1 MSTERR
7 AAASL
12 DLEEPLHEEDHDT
25 WAVSYIDLLL
35 LMVTL
40 FVLLLSYQQQEIKQ
54 AAVEQAQTQSAA
66 DAKNPANKAFLDQV
80 YLSQLKDRVNVVE
93 EKNLIKLA
101 MSDSILFFPA
111 DATLSHSGEQVL
123 DEIAV
128 MLKQRAWHI
137 LVEGHTD
144 NQPISTPRYLS
155 NWELSSARATSVTRY
170 LIGRGIRP
178 QRLSAI
184 GYADTRPLTSNDD
197 EQGRSKNRR
206 VALVLSVAEQ

>member
-1 MSTERR
+1 MSIERR
-7 AAASL
+7 SQVAPRDEVL
-12 DLEEPLHEEDHDT
+12 LPEDESES

-40 FVLLLSYQQQEIKQ
+40 FVLLLSYQQQKIQQVVE
-54 AAVEQAQTQSAA
+54 VEQTSEMMSVEKRP
-66 DAKNPANKAFLDQV
+66 DNSAFLDQI
-80 YLSQLKDRVNVVE
+80 YLSHLKDRVSVVE
-93 EKNLIKLA
+93 EQNTIKLA

-111 DATLSHSGEQVL
+111 DATLSRSGEQVL

-128 MLKQRAWHI
+128 MLKQRPWHI

-170 LIGRGIRP
+170 LIGRGIAP

-184 GYADTRPLTSNDD
+184 GYADTRPITSNADD
-197 EQGRSKNRR
+197 VGRGRNRR
-206 VALVLSVAEQ
+206 VALVLRAAD

>member
-1 MSTERR
+1 MKE
-7 AAASL
+7 
-12 DLEEPLHEEDHDT
+12 
-25 WAVSYIDLLL
+25 
-35 LMVTL
+35 
-40 FVLLLSYQQQEIKQ
+40 K
-54 AAVEQAQTQSAA
+54 
-66 DAKNPANKAFLDQV
+66 FLKV
-80 YLSQLKDRVNVVE
+80 FKIE

-111 DATLSHSGEQVL
+111 DATLSLSGEQVL

-128 MLKQRAWHI
+128 MLKQRPWHI

-184 GYADTRPLTSNDD
+184 GYADTRPLVDNDD

-206 VALVLSVAEQ
+206 VAIVLSAAE

>member
-1 MSTERR
+1 MSIERR
-7 AAASL
+7 VTASS

-54 AAVEQAQTQSAA
+54 AAVEREKKQLVTV
-66 DAKNPANKAFLDQV
+66 DKKPANKAFFDQI
-80 YLSQLKDRVNVVE
+80 YLSQLKDRVEVIE

-111 DATLSHSGEQVL
+111 DATLSLSGEQVL

-128 MLKQRAWHI
+128 MLKQRSWHI

-184 GYADTRPLTSNDD
+184 GYADTRPLVDNND

-206 VALVLSVAEQ
+206 VAIVLSAAE

>member
-1 MSTERR
+1 MSIERR
-7 AAASL
+7 VTASS

-54 AAVEQAQTQSAA
+54 AAVEREKKQLVTV
-66 DAKNPANKAFLDQV
+66 DKKPANKAFFDQI
-80 YLSQLKDRVNVVE
+80 YLSQLKDRVEVIE

-111 DATLSHSGEQVL
+111 DATLSLSGEQVL

-128 MLKQRAWHI
+128 MLKQRSWHI

-184 GYADTRPLTSNDD
+184 GYADTRPLVDNDD

-206 VALVLSVAEQ
+206 VAIVLSAAE

>member
-7 AAASL
+7 ATASL

-25 WAVSYIDLLL
+25 WAVSYIDLLM

-40 FVLLLSYQQQEIKQ
+40 FVLLLSYQQREIKQ
-54 AAVEQAQTQSAA
+54 AVVEKEQTQLVAVE
-66 DAKNPANKAFLDQV
+66 KEPGNKAFLDQI
-80 YLSQLKDRVNVVE
+80 YLSQLKGRVEVIE
-93 EKNLIKLA
+93 EKNLVKLA

-111 DATLSHSGEQVL
+111 DATLSLSGEQVL

-128 MLKQRAWHI
+128 MLKQRPWHI

-144 NQPISTPRYLS
+144 NQPISTPRYSS

-184 GYADTRPLTSNDD
+184 GYADTRPLVSNDN
-197 EQGRSKNRR
+197 EQERSKNRR
-206 VALVLSVAEQ
+206 VAIVLSAAE